1 MLIKLATVEDAEAIL
16 AIYAPYVRN
25 TAITFEYDVPDIGE
39 FRTRIESTLK
49 NYPYLVAV
57 EDGRIVGYAYAG
69 AFRKRA
75 AYQHSAEMSIYLD
88 EQHRQHGIGRLLY
101 QELEKRLLEQNVFS
115 VYAGVTTSD
124 RENDAFVTDASIR
137 FHEKTGYTK
146 IGEYHLCGYK
156 FGQWYNVAWF
166 EKALGI
172 RPGKPNQFISF
183 AELQKLI
190 NYKSLNGTKNRS
202 YTG

>member
-1 MLIKLATVEDAEAIL
+1 MEIRLATVEDAEEIL

-39 FRTRIESTLK
+39 FRSRIESTLK

-57 EDGRIVGYAYAG
+57 EGGRIVGYAYAG

-88 EQHRQHGIGRLLY
+88 EQCKQQGIGKLLY
-101 QELEKRLLEQNVFS
+101 QELEQRLLEQNVFS

-124 RENDAFVTDASIR
+124 REDEVFVTDASVR
-137 FHEKTGYTK
+137 FHEKMGYAK

-156 FGQWYNVAWF
+156 FDQWYNVAWF
-166 EKALGI
+166 EKTLGI
-172 RPGKPNQFISF
+172 RPGKPAPFISF
-183 AELQKLI
+183 AELQE
-190 NYKSLNGTKNRS
+190 N
-202 YTG
+202 

>member
-1 MLIKLATVEDAEAIL
+1 MEIRLATVVDAEEIL

-39 FRTRIESTLK
+39 FRSRIETTLK

-57 EDGRIVGYAYAG
+57 EKGRIVGYAYAG

-88 EQHRQHGIGRLLY
+88 EQCRQKGIGTLLY

-115 VYAGVTTSD
+115 VYAGVTASD
-124 RENDAFVTDASIR
+124 REDDAFVTDASIR
-137 FHEKTGYTK
+137 FHEKMGYAK

-156 FGQWYNVAWF
+156 FNQWYNVAWF
-166 EKALGI
+166 EKTLEI
-172 RPGKPNQFISF
+172 RPEKPAPFIPF
-183 AELQKLI
+183 LA
-190 NYKSLNGTKNRS
+190 LNT
-202 YTG
+202 